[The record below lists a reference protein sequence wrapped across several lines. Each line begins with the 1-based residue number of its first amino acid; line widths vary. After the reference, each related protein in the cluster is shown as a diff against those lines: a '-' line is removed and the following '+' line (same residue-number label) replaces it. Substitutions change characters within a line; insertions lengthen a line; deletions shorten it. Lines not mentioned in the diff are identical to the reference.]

1 MAKKK
6 SVASSSLFSK
16 IAAATGGLTLDVA
29 GNVPYHI
36 NTGNLAL
43 NFICS
48 GKFINGGIPG
58 GRITEVY
65 GPPSTAKS
73 LLGYCALASCQQM
86 GGVAIL
92 LDCERA
98 SSADF
103 AKTAGH
109 VKTEEL
115 IVYEPI
121 SIEQVQARIIAST
134 KAIREHYPTEV
145 PILYIWDSITVTP
158 TEREWAEIDLPE
170 NATKAQIKAAG
181 GNERPG
187 ERARAC
193 GDLLRKINPFMDE
206 NNATLFIVNQTRV
219 DIGKFSPAGIV
230 PETTGGGGKALPFY
244 ASTRLRTSIQKNIEN
259 DQGLPIG
266 INLGFQNK
274 KSRSCAP
281 GMRTVG
287 VQLFYEAG
295 INPIGGIMSLLLS
308 TKRVE
313 VCGKSR
319 YKVAAA
325 YSNGEEVTFTTAVST
340 RNDLPIDILYKCPKL
355 IDAETEE
362 EVRTYFAQY
371 QSALDLAFDVKT
383 VEKIATSD
391 DSEDLE
397 SDLDKVLNNSSTGD
411 DEE

>member
-6 SVASSSLFSK
+6 AAASFFAQ
-16 IAAATGGLTLDVA
+16 IAAATGGMTLDVA

-73 LLGYCALASCQQM
+73 LLGYCSLAACQQM
-86 GGVAIL
+86 GGVAVL

-98 SSADF
+98 SSAGF
-103 AKTAGH
+103 AATAGH
-109 VKTEEL
+109 VNTEEL
-115 IVYEPI
+115 IVYEPV
-121 SIEQVQARIIAST
+121 SIEQVEAKIIAST
-134 KAIREHYPTEV
+134 KAIREHYKTEV
-145 PILYIWDSITVTP
+145 PILFVWDSITVTP
-158 TEREWAEIDLPE
+158 TEREWAEIELPE

-181 GNERPG
+181 GMERPG
-187 ERARAC
+187 ERAKKC

-206 NNATLFIVNQTRV
+206 NNATLFIINQTRV

-281 GMRTVG
+281 GMRTLG

-295 INPIGGIMSLLLS
+295 INPLGGIMSLLLA

-313 VCGKSR
+313 VCGKGSYR
-319 YKVAAA
+319 VTDA
-325 YSNGEEVTFTTAVST
+325 YSDGTEVKFKTSVST
-340 RNDLPIDILYKCPKL
+340 RNDLPIEILHKCPKL

-362 EVRTYFAQY
+362 EVKAYFAQY
-371 QSALDLAFDVKT
+371 QGALDLAFDAKT
-383 VEKIATSD
+383 VEKTATSD

-397 SDLDKVLNNSSTGD
+397 SDIDKVLNNNESGD